1 MRIRF
6 YLLALAAVVGL
17 PQLTQAADYAAVNL
31 RIQAGEEMI
40 FNGEVYVSSDGCQV
54 TDSAGVEHDIDGAKA
69 ICALTG
75 VGQAGAFEY
84 SVDYF
89 EGIGLF
95 LNSVNE
101 YATDSV
107 NYSEY
112 WTFFVNY
119 AGAEVGLADY
129 TVSNGDEV
137 LLSFGPYTSDALR
150 VKIPDNEMI
159 VGAPVFVRVQSVVD
173 ADKQIFAPV
182 SGATVHFDD
191 GNETVTVTTDKHG
204 KARFM
209 PTATS
214 TSVTFYATKNGAV
227 RSETGLITRYER
239 NQAAKPLDSAAQ
251 VAMAQAGIALLK
263 SDIDDAGL
271 ILGNQSLTE
280 WAAMSL
286 AAGDESANRLAEAV
300 VAYEPKVSDG
310 TNEIARHILALV
322 ALGYDPRNVNE
333 IDYVER
339 LKDTQSGKQFGSEA
353 FVNDDIF
360 AGLALLAAGEAG
372 DAAEVKVALQAAKA
386 GINKDGGVAFA
397 VENNVSDVDTT
408 AFFVQFVSAAQAQGN
423 TMPMKGVHQAALH
436 YLVQQQNLDGGFGYS
451 DFQPSNSSS
460 TAVVVQA
467 LHSIG
472 RNPGQVLRNK
482 RSAYNY
488 LKSIQKDSGQ
498 FSYSVYVSSNYDVL
512 NTAYAIIG
520 LFHKSL
526 PVTTQ

>member
-31 RIQAGEEMI
+31 RIQAGEEI
-40 FNGEVYVSSDGCQV
+40 IYNSEVYVSSDGCQV
-54 TDSAGVEHDIDGAKA
+54 TDSAGVEHDINGAKA

-75 VGQAGAFEY
+75 VGQVGVFEY

-89 EGIGLF
+89 DGVGLF
-95 LNSVNE
+95 LNSINDYVTP
-101 YATDSV
+101 TD
-107 NYSEY
+107 YSEY
-112 WTFFVNY
+112 WSFFVNY

-137 LLSFGPYTSDALR
+137 LLSFGPYAPDALR

-173 ADKQIFAPV
+173 AAKQIFAPV

-191 GNETVTVTTDKHG
+191 GNEAVTVTTDKHG

-214 TSVTFYATKNGAV
+214 TSVTFYATKTGAV
-227 RSETGLITRYER
+227 RSETGLITRYEH
-239 NQAAKPLDSAAQ
+239 NQEAKPLDSAAQ
-251 VAMAQAGIALLK
+251 VAMAQAGIVLLK

-333 IDYVER
+333 IDYVAR

-360 AGLALLAAGEAG
+360 SGLALLAAGEAG

-423 TMPMKGVHQAALH
+423 TMPIKGAHQAAIH
-436 YLVQQQNLDGGFGYS
+436 YVLQQQNLDGGFGYS

-488 LKSIQKDSGQ
+488 LASIQKDSGQ
-498 FSYSVYVSSNYDVL
+498 FAYSVNVSSNYDVL

-526 PVTTQ
+526 PVLQ